1 MIHDDPWLKDESLL
15 STEGQ
20 KSLYIFK
27 ILKSWLESVLNTLAL
42 LFIFAS
48 LLPYSTDLM
57 DFQFLHHFMKDLVK
71 IESIP
76 TDILIPAEM
85 WEKHSRYKKKKNKI
99 LERSVLCD
107 KVYYNELP
115 QANSLEREFQVSK
128 GPYLM
133 VNCSLK
139 LKKKV
144 NPIFEMDLNVNF
156 PQKTCTD
163 SQ

>member
-85 WEKHSRYKKKKNKI
+85 
-99 LERSVLCD
+99 
-107 KVYYNELP
+107 
-115 QANSLEREFQVSK
+115 
-128 GPYLM
+128 
-133 VNCSLK
+133 
-139 LKKKV
+139 
-144 NPIFEMDLNVNF
+144 
-156 PQKTCTD
+156 
-163 SQ
+163 